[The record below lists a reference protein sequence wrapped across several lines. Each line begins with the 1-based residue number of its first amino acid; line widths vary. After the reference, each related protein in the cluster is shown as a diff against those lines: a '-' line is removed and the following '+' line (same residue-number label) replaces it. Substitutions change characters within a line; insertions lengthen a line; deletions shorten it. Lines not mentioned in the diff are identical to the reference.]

1 MDWLI
6 PAWGSDACPRYCQ
19 VPAPGDKTKCLFHL
33 ARLILVLLGLCFL
46 IVATFN
52 ADASETGLTVHGAIH
67 KVAAVIIVFVFP
79 FFCLIVAWSLRD
91 KRSLR
96 LLALYSAFT
105 GLIGLLY
112 VGWAAFASVS
122 DQLPGLS
129 ERTLTLIN
137 LIWLAIAGFQITRL
151 AAGYTAAG
159 Q

>member
-1 MDWLI
+1 M
-6 PAWGSDACPRYCQ
+6 PETVSFTSY
-19 VPAPGDKTKCLFHL
+19 PGLHC
-33 ARLILVLLGLCFL
+33 
-46 IVATFN
+46 
-52 ADASETGLTVHGAIH
+52 
-67 KVAAVIIVFVFP
+67 VAAAIIVFVFP

-105 GLIGLLY
+105 GLIGLLN

-137 LIWLAIAGFQITRL
+137 LIWLAIASFQITRL